1 MKKTSQA
8 FLATVSLLAA
18 GLSQAGPNV
27 NVTFK
32 NVGTVPAELKM
43 VTSNETST
51 YQIASPKP
59 AQWVP
64 AGGQTNFDVQRMV
77 SPDVN
82 AAMVRY
88 TIGRKTC
95 ALGTTF
101 QMRMLPGGIKQP
113 QWTKTATPSG
123 GAACT
128 ANITSTRADN
138 SWTVEFT
145 MK

>member
-59 AQWVP
+59 AQRVP
-64 AGGQTNFDVQRMV
+64 AGGQTNFDVQRVV

-95 ALGTTF
+95 AFGTTF
-101 QMRMLPGGIKQP
+101 QMRLLPGGIKQP